1 MVKPAAVVF
10 VADYA
15 ACIVAAAAVLVPTVV
30 VAVVAVVVIASESA
44 LEVQHGAPT
53 WPK

>member
-1 MVKPAAVVF
+1 MVKPAVVLVV
-10 VADYA
+10 VADYTA
-15 ACIVAAAAVLVPTVV
+15 GIVAAVPVLTV
-30 VAVVAVVVIASESA
+30 VAVVVVVIASESA